1 MKTMKKTITKKCI
14 GTLLA
19 SIVLTTYPTVLSRA
33 QTINTL
39 TNQNTI
45 WNETTFSEI
54 SEKQIRN
61 TSHLTNG
68 STQKKETILLKIKE
82 LTGQDINLELIQT
95 EIQNMLTI
103 NTNIQKR
110 GQNSMSP
117 RGFDEIGIFSC
128 RGFA

>member
-68 STQKKETILLKIKE
+68 STQKKRNNFTQNKRINR
-82 LTGQDINLELIQT
+82 TGHKFRT
-95 EIQNMLTI
+95 
-103 NTNIQKR
+103 NTNRNTKHADHKYKHSKKGTKQYVSKR
-110 GQNSMSP
+110 
-117 RGFDEIGIFSC
+117 F
-128 RGFA
+128 